1 MLNAFFLMF
10 LVSSIYAVLSVEL
23 FGDKFPLY
31 FGNFSASFFTMF
43 QMLTGDDW
51 SSVTREMF
59 DVLNEGKI
67 DPGVAFFF
75 CSYIVGCGIILINI
89 VVAVLLD
96 EFIKAVETE
105 KFLKRA
111 KELQD
116 CPSSDE
122 KGSLDPLL
130 ACLAK
135 LNTLDQREQ
144 KIGLIFDDMCMQAG
158 LFRHEAGRHE
168 IDVRVSSVFL
178 PFFVACLCHRHL
190 YLHLYLTRRRECLD
204 MYVTCSPLTGTMPT
218 TITRAVTQR

>member
-1 MLNAFFLMF
+1 MFTAFFLMF

-51 SSVTREMF
+51 STVTREMF

-67 DPGVAFFF
+67 DRGVAFFF
-75 CSYIVGCGIILINI
+75 CSYIVMCGIILINI

-158 LFRHEAGRHE
+158 LFKHEAGWHE
-168 IDVRVSSVFL
+168 IHFRLPSVFL
-178 PFFVACLCHRHL
+178 PFSLPVFAIDICIFI
-190 YLHLYLTRRRECLD
+190 
-204 MYVTCSPLTGTMPT
+204 VTPKT
-218 TITRAVTQR
+218 

>member
-1 MLNAFFLMF
+1 MKPMFNAFFLMF

-23 FGDKFPLY
+23 FGDKFPQY

-59 DVLNEGKI
+59 DVLNEGKV

-75 CSYIVGCGIILINI
+75 CSYIVGCGIILVNI

-105 KFLKRA
+105 KAAKRA

-135 LNTLDQREQ
+135 LKTLDQREQ
-144 KIGLIFDDMCMQAG
+144 KIGLIFDDMCMQAA
-158 LFRHEAGRHE
+158 LFERDDRHE
-168 IDVRVSSVFL
+168 IDVHLSSVCL
-178 PFFVACLCHRHL
+178 PFSLPVFAIDICIFI
-190 YLHLYLTRRRECLD
+190 
-204 MYVTCSPLTGTMPT
+204 VTPKT
-218 TITRAVTQR
+218 